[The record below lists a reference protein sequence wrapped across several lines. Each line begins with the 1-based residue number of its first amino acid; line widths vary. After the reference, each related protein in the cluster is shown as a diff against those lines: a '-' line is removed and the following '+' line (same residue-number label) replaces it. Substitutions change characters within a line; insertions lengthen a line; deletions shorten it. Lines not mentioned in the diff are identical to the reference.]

1 MWHLE
6 HSLQTKPNLK
16 RRLKRNAAACM
27 WHLPGPRKPC
37 TCSPLLEALQATPKA
52 PGNTSFHR
60 IRATSSTNFLRN
72 WQNTYP
78 QNHAPSTPPGKNQ
91 AAADGGIRSGRLILS
106 KVEYQATP
114 ESLRRPNFFLAS
126 SSPCSADMANHFI
139 ALSIFF
145 STPIPNS

>member
-1 MWHLE
+1 MWLRAP
-6 HSLQTKPNLK
+6 SLQTKPRLK
-16 RRLKRNAAACM
+16 KRLKRNADACM
-27 WHLPGPRKPC
+27 WHSPGPRKPC
-37 TCSPLLEALQATPKA
+37 TFSPLSGALPATPKA
-52 PGNTSFHR
+52 HRNTSFHQ
-60 IRATSSTNFLRN
+60 IQATSSMNSQRN
-72 WQNTYP
+72 WPNMYP
-78 QNHAPSTPPGKNQ
+78 QNPAPSTPPKRNQ
-91 AAADGGIRSGRLILS
+91 AATDGGIRLGRLILS